1 MAVSPDAFRLIG
13 KWPCGQCRPDVEFGR
28 MPMKANKK
36 KRVARPRVLWQVNP
50 TTRVVGSAKRYLR
63 RTEKSDI
70 RKTSDEE
77 QDR

>member
-1 MAVSPDAFRLIG
+1 MNG
-13 KWPCGQCRPDVEFGR
+13 
-28 MPMKANKK
+28 NKK
-36 KRVARPRVLWQVNP
+36 KRVARPRVLWQVYP